1 MKPEPRVVFVTD
13 ALPSIGGGEKV
24 LFTALEVFPCAD
36 VFTLIYNRPAFA
48 CSPLANRKVKTSL
61 LDQLPLAHKHHR
73 LFLPLMPSAIER
85 FDLRGYD
92 LIVSFSYAVA
102 HGAFSSNGAR
112 HVSYTYTPM
121 LACMPS
127 SRWSSCADKA
137 RRCSMRTAWNI
148 WTAHRDMALPIS
160 VMPTR
165 KLRRRSTGRRPR

>member
-1 MKPEPRVVFVTD
+1 MKPEPRVAFVTD

-85 FDLRGYD
+85 FDLRLRPDRFIQLRG
-92 LIVSFSYAVA
+92 
-102 HGAFSSNGAR
+102 GAR
-112 HVSYTYTPM
+112 RVQFQRR
-121 LACMPS
+121 A
-127 SRWSSCADKA
+127 A
-137 RRCSMRTAWNI
+137 RLVYLHPNALRLESGEHQRDDFPEQPG
-148 WTAHRDMALPIS
+148 HRLDHAELSQVGSP
-160 VMPTR
+160 
-165 KLRRRSTGRRPR
+165 GDEAGA